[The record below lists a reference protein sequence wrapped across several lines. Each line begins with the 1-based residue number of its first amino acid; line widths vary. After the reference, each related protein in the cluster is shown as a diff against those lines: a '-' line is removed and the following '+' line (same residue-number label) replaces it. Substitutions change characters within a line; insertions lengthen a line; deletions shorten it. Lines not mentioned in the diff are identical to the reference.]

1 MNLVHITDRSD
12 VLVAQQVAKRIA
24 HSVGFDRS
32 ACAELMIVASELASN
47 ILKYGQRGVLRAEPV
62 DDAERGVG
70 IRIVAEDE
78 GPPFKSFETAL
89 RDGFD
94 DEGPVQAT
102 AFVTRRGTAS
112 GLGAV
117 SRLSDELRMLP
128 LEKGK
133 AVVATRYVT
142 PAGRRRSIRS

>member
-1 MNLVHITDRSD
+1 MNLIHITDRSD
-12 VLVAQQVAKRIA
+12 VLVAQQVAKRVAREI
-24 HSVGFDRS
+24 GFDRS

-47 ILKYGQRGVLRAEPV
+47 ILKYGQCGVLRAEPV
-62 DDAERGVG
+62 EDPERGAG
-70 IRIVAEDE
+70 IQITAEDE

-102 AFVTRRGTAS
+102 EFVSRGGTAS

-117 SRLSDELRMLP
+117 SRLTDDVRMLP

-133 AVVATRYVT
+133 AVIATRYVA
-142 PAGRRRSIRS
+142 PSGKRRLHRS